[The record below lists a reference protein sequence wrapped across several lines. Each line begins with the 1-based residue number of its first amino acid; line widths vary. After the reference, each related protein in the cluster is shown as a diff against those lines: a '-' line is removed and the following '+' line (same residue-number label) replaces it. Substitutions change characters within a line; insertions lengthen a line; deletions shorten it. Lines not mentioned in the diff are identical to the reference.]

1 METSYLIASITIA
14 TVATVITRFTPFILF
29 AKKEPSPLIKYLE
42 WNMPIMIMVILVFYA
57 LKDVKWES
65 YPFGMAELI
74 GVGVTVI
81 SYLKYKN
88 SLLSIFLATFIYMM
102 MVQYVFV

>member
-1 METSYLIASITIA
+1 METSYLVASITIA